1 MKRII
6 SILSAIC
13 IVFGGVHA
21 VSPPVSAAA
30 ADISAYTGLLD
41 TLKITDGSSETAD
54 EEISRGEFMALLA
67 KAAKVPSA
75 EYGKQY
81 WDVSASCEYAGEIT
95 AMTNAG
101 FVSGYSDGSFRP
113 KAVLAA
119 REAYIMAVCTLGY
132 RGNAADSRAYI
143 QKAEELE
150 LDDNVGS
157 PMKKRDA
164 YVLIFNM
171 LCAKTARQGM
181 DRGTAILETGT
192 ETMLEK
198 LYGLKFDEGI
208 IYSAGIRTAR
218 ADIIGRSGY
227 MTIGTAA
234 LKYGTPLYND
244 YLGYS
249 VRFFYD
255 ESDSLVYCYKLKKQE
270 CITVLADDIT
280 DFSQMT
286 LKYERKKGSVRR
298 EKISAGTDFVYNGR
312 YVDFETQFSES
323 LMKPINGYIDLID
336 NNGDGI
342 FDVVSIHECYDLIVR
357 SVYRDNDLTLHITG
371 KNSAV
376 PSISAA
382 DDENVS
388 FELTDSDG
396 NPADAASLYGG
407 DVLTVYKS
415 LDGKVISVFLSDKKF
430 EGSIQRCDN
439 SDERFSVIYAD
450 GAEYKTANGF
460 ADKIGF
466 NKSAVIYLDVNGRI
480 AAIEYIDGGE
490 YKTALAL
497 ELKRDDDSEEVS
509 LRVLTAE
516 EKIVRIP
523 FAKKAVIDG
532 AQKKT
537 DSSIYSAIA
546 DNGCTLPF
554 PVRYNLD
561 SAGGIINIDTPKES
575 ADEEG
580 DNLVCRYSGS
590 DKLYYKS
597 TGTLSGHYV
606 VDDSTLIFSLPE
618 SAATTADALKNWSE
632 YKVNQAGDL
641 KNDTE
646 FAAKVYSMGNKG
658 FTAAVLVAEG
668 GVFSANYGSM
678 AIVSQKRT
686 AVNDDNEIVKIMELM
701 QDGET
706 VTGFAPQ
713 SSQFYAQIDGLNV
726 GDVIRYSMSADGEY
740 RGIKQIYRYSDGA
753 LVYYPDGNVPSYI
766 SMWKSSDMR
775 FLKAKVYEISG
786 SYIGLADSSI
796 TGQITDTDIEAYR
809 LNSLYVYSV
818 DGKKLSVRKGSAD
831 DITEAR
837 YNAEN
842 ASVILLQTQYAQPVS
857 AFIIK

>member
-1 MKRII
+1 
-6 SILSAIC
+6 
-13 IVFGGVHA
+13 
-21 VSPPVSAAA
+21 
-30 ADISAYTGLLD
+30 
-41 TLKITDGSSETAD
+41 
-54 EEISRGEFMALLA
+54 
-67 KAAKVPSA
+67 
-75 EYGKQY
+75 
-81 WDVSASCEYAGEIT
+81 
-95 AMTNAG
+95 
-101 FVSGYSDGSFRP
+101 
-113 KAVLAA
+113 
-119 REAYIMAVCTLGY
+119 
-132 RGNAADSRAYI
+132 
-143 QKAEELE
+143 
-150 LDDNVGS
+150 
-157 PMKKRDA
+157 
-164 YVLIFNM
+164 
-171 LCAKTARQGM
+171 
-181 DRGTAILETGT
+181 
-192 ETMLEK
+192 
-198 LYGLKFDEGI
+198 
-208 IYSAGIRTAR
+208 
-218 ADIIGRSGY
+218 
-227 MTIGTAA
+227 
-234 LKYGTPLYND
+234 
-244 YLGYS
+244 
-249 VRFFYD
+249 
-255 ESDSLVYCYKLKKQE
+255 
-270 CITVLADDIT
+270 
-280 DFSQMT
+280 MT